1 MTTNADTPEA
11 PASTAASQ
19 SADTANS
26 GGKSG
31 ARAGWFLLGAAA
43 LLAAG
48 SIGFNVLGGG
58 DEAPEVVA
66 DSDGSPSIEEL
77 RAAAE
82 ASSDDAGPWAELA
95 FAYFERGDF
104 ADSVAAY
111 ERAVEID
118 AEAAELWSAL
128 GEARVMAL
136 DAASAAADPMPA
148 GALEAFNK
156 AIALDPSDPRANYFL
171 AVKQDL
177 DGDHEG
183 AIARWL
189 ALLADTP
196 PGAPWES
203 DVVRTIQQVGAIHDI
218 EVDDRLET
226 VMAART
232 PEVLLPGSGTAAG
245 EAASPSLPGPSAQ
258 QVADAG
264 RMNPTEQR
272 DMAVGMVER
281 LEGRLK
287 NEPGNIDGWVMLMRS
302 RMTLGEPERAQKAL
316 NDAIAANPSR
326 AGELREAAQQLGVR

>member
-11 PASTAASQ
+11 PVSTEASAGAPKGK
-19 SADTANS
+19 S
-26 GGKSG
+26 GGK
-31 ARAGWFLLGAAA
+31 AGWILLGAAA

-48 SIGFNVLGGG
+48 SVGYNVIGGG
-58 DEAPEVVA
+58 DDAPEAVA
-66 DSDGSPSIEEL
+66 DGDGLPSLEEL

-82 ASSDDAGPWAELA
+82 ASTDDAGPWADLA
-95 FAYFERGDF
+95 FAYFERGEF
-104 ADSVAAY
+104 AESVSAY

-118 AEAAELWSAL
+118 ASAAELWSAL

-148 GALEAFNK
+148 SALQAFNK
-156 AIALDPSDPRANYFL
+156 AIELDSGDPRANYFL

-196 PGAPWES
+196 PGAPWEG

-218 EVDDRLET
+218 DVEDRLET

-258 QVADAG
+258 QVAEAG

-287 NEPGNIDGWVMLMRS
+287 NEPNNIDGWVMLMRS
-302 RMTLGEPERAQKAL
+302 RMTLNEPDRAKKAL
-316 NDAIAANPSR
+316 ADAIAANPSR
-326 AGELREAAQQLGVR
+326 AAELREAAGQLGIR